1 MKHPTTSFEI
11 SLKDLQNYT
20 QNRLFYQSLLIC
32 FLVPEKRIIFA
43 KVQRRKRGKIRLSYH
58 LSFKLLVVNWSNML
72 RRKFSAFLFGNLAHK
87 NRYFPLHRRSNTPP
101 NISISLLEIPN
112 RVANSLHPFTT
123 SITSEI
129 IFSAVF

>member
-72 RRKFSAFLFGNLAHK
+72 HRKITRTTYILLCKLDINLHWL
-87 NRYFPLHRRSNTPP
+87 NHNTPRQIKR
-101 NISISLLEIPN
+101 ISRIDENLL
-112 RVANSLHPFTT
+112 
-123 SITSEI
+123 
-129 IFSAVF
+129 

>member
-72 RRKFSAFLFGNLAHK
+72 RREILKKRPNKSRLLSVVIFT
-87 NRYFPLHRRSNTPP
+87 RSNLRKAIPP
-101 NISISLLEIPN
+101 PI
-112 RVANSLHPFTT
+112 
-123 SITSEI
+123 
-129 IFSAVF
+129 

>member
-72 RRKFSAFLFGNLAHK
+72 YRES
-87 NRYFPLHRRSNTPP
+87 NRCQYP
-101 NISISLLEIPN
+101 NIGRIQHNRLSCRTGILLGNGRATQHGI
-112 RVANSLHPFTT
+112 
-123 SITSEI
+123 
-129 IFSAVF
+129 

>member
-72 RRKFSAFLFGNLAHK
+72 FRKYVTIVF
-87 NRYFPLHRRSNTPP
+87 FPLVPDVFVCHNYGSCNPIGVSMLTDEHKTTKPFLTPKE
-101 NISISLLEIPN
+101 NLNFL
-112 RVANSLHPFTT
+112 
-123 SITSEI
+123 
-129 IFSAVF
+129 

>member
-1 MKHPTTSFEI
+1 MQHIPYIPKYTSNQPFKNDFTQSF
-11 SLKDLQNYT
+11 SLAFIIRKNALILYSFSEEKEVQNG
-20 QNRLFYQSLLIC
+20 LFYHFIY
-32 FLVPEKRIIFA
+32 KT
-43 KVQRRKRGKIRLSYH
+43 
-58 LSFKLLVVNWSNML
+58 LVVNWSNML
-72 RRKFSAFLFGNLAHK
+72 HRKFSAFLFSNLAHR
-87 NRYFPLHRRSNTPP
+87 NSYSYLHRRSNTPP

>member
-72 RRKFSAFLFGNLAHK
+72 HRQEPLLQRTLSAYRQESQGYIRYGEGGSLDWSGQ
-87 NRYFPLHRRSNTPP
+87 NRGSRQEALRWIHDS
-101 NISISLLEIPN
+101 
-112 RVANSLHPFTT
+112 
-123 SITSEI
+123 
-129 IFSAVF
+129 

>member
-72 RRKFSAFLFGNLAHK
+72 HRQIIK
-87 NRYFPLHRRSNTPP
+87 NKPGPTSDQKVSVSSLYRMDKESTERVL
-101 NISISLLEIPN
+101 SILPAKM
-112 RVANSLHPFTT
+112 RDT
-123 SITSEI
+123 SIASSGKKGIGAE
-129 IFSAVF
+129 SG

>member
-72 RRKFSAFLFGNLAHK
+72 HRDLHQHLLLSSKKLKELVFYYVLSLNQVAYLLQLLPICYLCRFQSCLFDIVI
-87 NRYFPLHRRSNTPP
+87 RILH
-101 NISISLLEIPN
+101 L
-112 RVANSLHPFTT
+112 F
-123 SITSEI
+123 
-129 IFSAVF
+129 

>member
-20 QNRLFYQSLLIC
+20 QNRLSYQSLLIC

-72 RRKFSAFLFGNLAHK
+72 HRKVT
-87 NRYFPLHRRSNTPP
+87 YFPDTLSCPTATTFPCIMANT
-101 NISISLLEIPN
+101 LALW
-112 RVANSLHPFTT
+112 A
-123 SITSEI
+123 
-129 IFSAVF
+129 

>member
-72 RRKFSAFLFGNLAHK
+72 HRQMIQRKEKHK
-87 NRYFPLHRRSNTPP
+87 KRKYKSVKCEKSMIL
-101 NISISLLEIPN
+101 
-112 RVANSLHPFTT
+112 
-123 SITSEI
+123 
-129 IFSAVF
+129 

>member
-72 RRKFSAFLFGNLAHK
+72 YRTIPKGN
-87 NRYFPLHRRSNTPP
+87 PP
-101 NISISLLEIPN
+101 YEHINNQCIVHVISHHLPIQHIY
-112 RVANSLHPFTT
+112 
-123 SITSEI
+123 ITDYQ
-129 IFSAVF
+129 

>member
-72 RRKFSAFLFGNLAHK
+72 HRNNGIVKYFSLDSTISRKITIFA
-87 NRYFPLHRRSNTPP
+87 
-101 NISISLLEIPN
+101 
-112 RVANSLHPFTT
+112 T
-123 SITSEI
+123 SIR
-129 IFSAVF
+129 

>member
-72 RRKFSAFLFGNLAHK
+72 HRNVEPMFLTFVTQCIGNRIRIVDLIFGI
-87 NRYFPLHRRSNTPP
+87 
-101 NISISLLEIPN
+101 IS
-112 RVANSLHPFTT
+112 
-123 SITSEI
+123 
-129 IFSAVF
+129 